1 MIKLKNLK
9 MKHYT
14 KMNNGY
20 YAVVLDKQSCNVVKR
35 NATMDVVVGDHI
47 TLAYKPN
54 NKTFKKLNKLIGKKV
69 EAYINQMRANENIQ
83 AYWVSNMYLTP
94 NKKLKRVDKGPA
106 HITISHKK
114 GFKSGDA
121 NSMFKRPTF
130 KQERLGMLEGKIKWI
145 SFNNKKENN
154 DNRRI

>member
-1 MIKLKNLK
+1 
-9 MKHYT
+9 
-14 KMNNGY
+14 MNNGY
-20 YAVVLDKQSCNVVKR
+20 YAVVLNKKSCEYVQQD
-35 NATMDVVVGDHI
+35 ATMDVVNGDHI
-47 TLAYKPN
+47 TIAYKPN

-121 NSMFKRPTF
+121 NTMFEKPTF

-145 SFNNKKENN
+145 SYE
-154 DNRRI
+154 

>member
-1 MIKLKNLK
+1 MAIE
-9 MKHYT
+9 T

-20 YAVVLDKQSCNVVKR
+20 FAVALDIESCNVAKR
-35 NATMDVVVGDHI
+35 NAQYDVVVGDHI

-54 NKTFKKLNKLIGKKV
+54 NKTFKKLNKLCGKKV
-69 EAYINQMRANENIQ
+69 EVYINEMRANENIQ

-106 HITISHKK
+106 HITISHIK

-121 NSMFKRPTF
+121 NSMFKRPAF
-130 KQERLGMLEGKIKWI
+130 KEERLGMLEGRVKWI
-145 SFNNKKENN
+145 PFKEK
-154 DNRRI
+154 I

>member
-1 MIKLKNLK
+1 
-9 MKHYT
+9 
-14 KMNNGY
+14 MNNGY
-20 YAVVLDKQSCNVVKR
+20 YAVALDKKSYDAVKQ
-35 NATMDVVVGDHI
+35 NATMDVVKGDHI

-54 NKTFKKLNKLIGKKV
+54 NETCKKLTKLCGKKV
-69 EAYINQMRANENIQ
+69 DVYIKEKRANKNIE
-83 AYWVSNMYLTP
+83 AFWLNGMYLTETY
-94 NKKLKRVDKGPA
+94 KKLKRIDKGPA

-121 NSMFKRPTF
+121 NTMFKNPTY
-130 KQERLGMLEGKIKWI
+130 KQDLQTEMEYLQGKIKWI

>member
-1 MIKLKNLK
+1 
-9 MKHYT
+9 
-14 KMNNGY
+14 MNNGY
-20 YAVVLDKQSCNVVKR
+20 YAVALDKKSYDAVKQ
-35 NATMDVVVGDHI
+35 NATMDVVNGDHI

-54 NKTFKKLNKLIGKKV
+54 NETCKKLTKLCGKKV
-69 EAYINQMRANENIQ
+69 DVYIKEKRANKNIE
-83 AYWVSNMYLTP
+83 AFWVSDMYLAETY
-94 NKKLKRVDKGPA
+94 KKLKRIDKGPA

-121 NSMFKRPTF
+121 NTMFKNPTY
-130 KQERLGMLEGKIKWI
+130 KQDLQTEMEYLQGKIKWI